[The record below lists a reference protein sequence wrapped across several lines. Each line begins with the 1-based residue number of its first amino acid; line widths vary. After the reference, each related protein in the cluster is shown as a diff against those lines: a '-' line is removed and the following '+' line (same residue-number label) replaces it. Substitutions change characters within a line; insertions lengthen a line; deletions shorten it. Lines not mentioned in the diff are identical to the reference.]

1 VKTRTGT
8 IRRATRIGA
17 LGVGAIGLFLGLVS
31 SGIGEVATAS
41 AASSSKSPVTIGLL
55 WDIKGESSVDIND
68 YQNGAM
74 LAVKQLNKAGGV
86 GGRKVI
92 VFRQPLPPLDL
103 QATVSDFLA
112 AVGKKPTAMVGIPAP
127 NQSQSLGT
135 DITRAAIPVLTVDVG
150 EPYDI
155 TGSPAGS
162 DYAWFLGN
170 YDPLISSSLTTYG
183 VKDLGIKKMA
193 LLGGNDTYGQ
203 GGIDSATSTL
213 KSLGQTPATVQQFS
227 ETATDLTPQVL
238 AMKSSNADGVFSWS
252 YPNTIAVQ
260 LKQMAQNG
268 VIIPTLAGTSAEIAA
283 ESGAV
288 PAQTLS
294 KLSIAVPCNFGDA
307 SYSKSVAS
315 FNKAYQAAYGTP
327 GTINAAWAYD
337 GVMTVARAVKIANST
352 DPAAVNKAIPKI
364 ASTSAACG
372 VLKADAA
379 HVMNHQ
385 LVFAKFNGD
394 GTNKTVKVSTL
405 PNTKP
410 AS

>member
-1 VKTRTGT
+1 M
-8 IRRATRIGA
+8 GA
-17 LGVGAIGLFLGLVS
+17 LTLSLTLVS
-31 SGIGEVATAS
+31 SGIGQVPAAS

-86 GGRKVI
+86 DGRKVI
-92 VFRQPLPPLDL
+92 TFRQPMPPLDL
-103 QATVSDFLA
+103 QATVSNFLS
-112 AVGKKPTAMVGIPAP
+112 AVAKKPTAMVGIPAP

-155 TGSPAGS
+155 TGSPAAS
-162 DYAWFLGN
+162 EYAWFLGN

-183 VKDLGIKKMA
+183 VKTLGIKRMA

-203 GGIDSATSTL
+203 GGIDSAKATL
-213 KSLGQTPATVQQFS
+213 KKLGQTPATVQQFS
-227 ETATDLTPQVL
+227 ETATDLTAQVL
-238 AMKSSNADGVFSWS
+238 AMKSSNADGVFAWS

-283 ESGAV
+283 QSGAV
-288 PAQTLS
+288 PASTLS
-294 KLSIAVPCNFGDA
+294 KLSIAVPCNFGDT
-307 SYSKSVAS
+307 SYSKSVAA

-352 DPAAVNKAIPKI
+352 DPTAVNKAIAKTP
-364 ASTSAACG
+364 STNAACG

-394 GTNKTVKVSTL
+394 GSNKTVKVATL
-405 PNTKP
+405 PATKP
-410 AS
+410 VG